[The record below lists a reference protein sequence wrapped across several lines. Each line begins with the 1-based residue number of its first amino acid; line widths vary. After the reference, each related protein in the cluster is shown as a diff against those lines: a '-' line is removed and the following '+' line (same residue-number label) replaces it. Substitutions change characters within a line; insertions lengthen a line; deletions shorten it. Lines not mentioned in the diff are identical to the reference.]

1 MRGFVV
7 ALLATSALSVSAFAA
22 DMPVKAP
29 VYKAPPPPFNWTGW
43 YLGVNAGYVW
53 GSAKTTDVTGY
64 NLAGSD
70 ISYHPNGFQGGGQ
83 VGYNYQI
90 GQVVLGIEGEV
101 GYLGLKKSEQY
112 PPFVGVRTAADSVAH
127 TSDGA
132 YGVIAG
138 RLGYAFDNILVYV
151 KGGGI
156 FTSVRSSFTDTDPAG
171 TTLVSGT
178 DTSYRNGWTVGGGV
192 EYAVDRNWIA
202 RLEYAHYDF
211 GTASN
216 TATSAG
222 GANLTFDH
230 KLTADSVRAGIS
242 YLFH

>member
-1 MRGFVV
+1 MRRFVV
-7 ALLATSALSVSAFAA
+7 ALLASSAFTVSAFAA

-29 VYKAPPPPFNWTGW
+29 VLQPVPPFNWTGW
-43 YLGVNAGYVW
+43 YLGLNAGYVW
-53 GSAKTTDVTGY
+53 GTAETTDVNGY
-64 NLAGSD
+64 NSAGYV
-70 ISYHPNGFQGGGQ
+70 IGYHPGGFQGGGQ
-83 VGYNYQI
+83 IGYNYQI

-101 GYLGLKKSEQY
+101 GYLGLNKSQQY

-138 RLGYAFDNILVYV
+138 RLGYAFDNVLVYA

-156 FTSVRSSFTDTDPAG
+156 FTSIKSSFTDTDPTG

-178 DTSYRNGWTVGGGV
+178 DTSRRNGWTVGGGV
-192 EYAVDRNWIA
+192 EYAIDRNWIA

-211 GTASN
+211 GTARN
-216 TATSAG
+216 TAVSAG
-222 GANLTFDH
+222 GTSYNFDH
-230 KLTADSVRAGIS
+230 KLTADSVRVGVS

>member
-1 MRGFVV
+1 MRRIVV

-29 VYKAPPPPFNWTGW
+29 PMVTAAPFNWTGF
-43 YLGVNAGYVW
+43 YIGANAGYVW
-53 GSAKTTDVTGY
+53 SSAKTTDVTGY
-64 NLAGSD
+64 NAAGSE
-70 ISYHPNGFQGGGQ
+70 INYRPNGFQGGGQ
-83 VGYNYQI
+83 IGYNYQI

-101 GYLGLKKSEQY
+101 GYLGLNKSQQY
-112 PPFVGVRTAADSVAH
+112 PPFVGVRTSADSVAH

-138 RLGYAFDNILVYV
+138 RLGYAFNNVLVYA

-156 FTSVRSSFTDTDPAG
+156 FTTIKSSFTDTDPTG
-171 TTLVSGT
+171 ITLVSGT
-178 DTSYRNGWTVGGGV
+178 DTSRRNGWTVGFGG
-192 EYAVDRNWIA
+192 EYAVTRNWIA

-211 GTASN
+211 GTLRN
-216 TATSAG
+216 TATGSNG
-222 GANLTFDH
+222 LTYSFDH
-230 KLTADSVRAGIS
+230 KLSADSVRVGIS